1 MSDDLAVALVDGAP
15 VTEFPKDLHI
25 PPEALKVFI
34 ELFEG
39 PLDLL
44 LYLVRRQNIDVLE
57 IEVAEITKQYI
68 DYINLMEA
76 LEIDLAG
83 EYLAMAA
90 TLTEIKSRMLLPRTS
105 SDEEEDDP
113 KEELIR
119 RLQEYEEI
127 KLAAG
132 ALEKIPR
139 LERDLHLLSVEK
151 PEIDQDI
158 PQPEVELK
166 EVLFAF
172 SSVLKRAEMFAQH
185 RVEYETL
192 SVRDRMASILTKVN
206 LDSGFISFFNLF
218 EADDGRL
225 GIIVSFLA
233 LMELSRE
240 GLIEFVQREAYAE
253 IHVRALKADVES
265 NRYQ

>member
-1 MSDDLAVALVDGAP
+1 
-15 VTEFPKDLHI
+15 
-25 PPEALKVFI
+25 
-34 ELFEG
+34 
-39 PLDLL
+39 
-44 LYLVRRQNIDVLE
+44 
-57 IEVAEITKQYI
+57 
-68 DYINLMEA
+68 
-76 LEIDLAG
+76 
-83 EYLAMAA
+83 
-90 TLTEIKSRMLLPRTS
+90 MLLPRTS

-206 LDSGFISFFNLF
+206 LDSGFINFFDFFNC
-218 EADDGRL
+218 
-225 GIIVSFLA
+225 
-233 LMELSRE
+233 
-240 GLIEFVQREAYAE
+240 
-253 IHVRALKADVES
+253 
-265 NRYQ
+265 

>member
-1 MSDDLAVALVDGAP
+1 MNEELAVALVEGTP

-44 LYLVRRQNIDVLE
+44 LYLVRRQNINVLE

-90 TLTEIKSRMLLPRTS
+90 MLTEIKSRMLLPRIS
-105 SDEEEDDP
+105 KDEEEEDP

-132 ALEKIPR
+132 ALEKLPR
-139 LERDLHLLSVEK
+139 LERDVHLLSVEN
-151 PEIDQDI
+151 PEINQDV
-158 PQPEVELK
+158 PQPHIELK
-166 EVLFAF
+166 EVLLAF
-172 SSVLKRAEMFAQH
+172 SAVLKRAEMFTQH
-185 RVEYETL
+185 RVEYEAL

-206 LDSGFISFFNLF
+206 VNSDYVSFYDLF
-218 EADDGRL
+218 EVDDGRL

-240 GLIEFVQREAYAE
+240 GLVEFVQREAYSE
-253 IHVRALKADVES
+253 IHIKAVKADIE
-265 NRYQ
+265 NKRHQ